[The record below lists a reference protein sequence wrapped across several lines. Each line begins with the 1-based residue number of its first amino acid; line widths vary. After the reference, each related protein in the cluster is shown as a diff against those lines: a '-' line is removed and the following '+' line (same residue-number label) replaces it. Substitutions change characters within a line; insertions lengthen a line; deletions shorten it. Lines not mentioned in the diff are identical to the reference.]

1 MRGLLLIRVANFDPR
16 IYSCDAD
23 ETDNLRLPYPPSPA
37 STLPPAT
44 PTRCPSG
51 STLMASGFI
60 GQHYPDSPSRQGASG
75 AFSGFQTPLHDGQ
88 LFSPVDMSAQ
98 PFDSANGLRWLS
110 PSSAISRM
118 TNFSRSSSS
127 SSLSSLAEGHLNGL
141 TPTAM
146 MGMGCLDMFG
156 EPQTASYDGGLSSFL
171 PWSNGEDSSLD
182 ASCGSL
188 GPAFTLSN
196 TSPVSDDYSPTSNVF
211 TWPPLTAGPSDVS
224 PPPSSHSS
232 LPSTPI
238 HHPRQNQQRFSS
250 LPSGSVLDPM
260 PWM

>member
-1 MRGLLLIRVANFDPR
+1 MHLANFELLVV
-16 IYSCDAD
+16 YSCDAD

-37 STLPPAT
+37 SSLPPAT
-44 PTRCPSG
+44 PTRCPSA
-51 STLMASGFI
+51 STLMSSGFI
-60 GQHYPDSPSRQGASG
+60 GQHYPDSPSSRQGASG
-75 AFSGFQTPLHDGQ
+75 GGFSGFQTPLHDGQ

-127 SSLSSLAEGHLNGL
+127 SSLSSLGEGALNGL

-146 MGMGCLDMFG
+146 MQMGCLDMFG
-156 EPQTASYDGGLSSFL
+156 EPPSTYDAGLSNFL
-171 PWSNGEDSSLD
+171 PWHGEDSSLD
-182 ASCGSL
+182 AACGSL

-211 TWPPLTAGPSDVS
+211 TWPPLTGSASDVS

-232 LPSTPI
+232 LPSTPT
-238 HHPRQNQQRFSS
+238 HPRQTQQRFSS
-250 LPSGSVLDPM
+250 LPTTSVMDSLP